1 MTPLQSTPVVSP
13 VRQRTQ
19 GLQKPTAPVV
29 PSPLRQ
35 AWTGGSPSGSESGS
49 PQGPTPVRRTKTAQH
64 VTDLVKSLNSQDK
77 VLAEL
82 RNPYEV
88 ANPVKRATMPKR
100 KRVVAPAKKSAT
112 IAPAP
117 KETTAK
123 VAKEMSAHAIIEA
136 TLPEVRCLLFPID
149 DF

>member
-1 MTPLQSTPVVSP
+1 MLPPQSAPIATP
-13 VRQRTQ
+13 VRQRSQ
-19 GLQKPTAPVV
+19 ALQKPTAPVV

-49 PQGPTPVRRTKTAQH
+49 PHGSAPVRRTKTAQH
-64 VTDLVKSLNSQDK
+64 VTDLVNSLNSQDK

-88 ANPVKRATMPKR
+88 ANPVKRPTMPKR

-112 IAPAP
+112 APVP
-117 KETTAK
+117 KETTTK
-123 VAKEMSAHAIIEA
+123 VVKEMSAHAIIEA
-136 TLPEVRCLLFPID
+136 TLPEVCY
-149 DF
+149 